1 MQSEQWGLYLYYI
14 CTCNATSNIIALL
27 TFASL
32 RKQLMK
38 KLKLNYL
45 KIDDL
50 CFWEITQY
58 HKTENR
64 INPQWQLW
72 YKDLKSLN
80 VEAGIAEGQR
90 KVTCDARGVKK
101 RAGVKW
107 YAWGNYVV
115 WIDE

>member
-50 CFWEITQY
+50 CF
-58 HKTENR
+58 
-64 INPQWQLW
+64 
-72 YKDLKSLN
+72 
-80 VEAGIAEGQR
+80 
-90 KVTCDARGVKK
+90 
-101 RAGVKW
+101 
-107 YAWGNYVV
+107 
-115 WIDE
+115 